1 MSLFVL
7 QMQFIYSTLLHCFL
21 AGKDLWIYV
30 EDQDMVNMETELS
43 ENPICLFVYIS
54 KLPLYECHLQC
65 FQFREG
71 FSLLL
76 EFSSHV

>member
-1 MSLFVL
+1 
-7 QMQFIYSTLLHCFL
+7 
-21 AGKDLWIYV
+21 
-30 EDQDMVNMETELS
+30 MVNMETELS
-43 ENPICLFVYIS
+43 ENLICLFVYIS
-54 KLPLYECHLQC
+54 KLPLYECHLQY